1 MKQFM
6 IPGFNQCRMVYHQEK
21 MGEIAMGGLD
31 FSLIA
36 SSIFLDYFTFVTNL
50 QSACDTTLL

>member
-6 IPGFNQCRMVYHQEK
+6 IPGLNQCRMVYHQEK

-36 SSIFLDYFTFVTNL
+36 SSIFLD
-50 QSACDTTLL
+50 